1 MLENLLIYGIL
12 FCIGFIE
19 EFIAIIYYGF
29 VRKGKSWKKQI
40 ATITMI
46 RNVIWWIAIIIGAF
60 TSLFEFKTF
69 QDSLPSISLK
79 VLAHTVGVGI
89 GAYLSIEF
97 EENIHKRILNLKKG
111 RGKKKSWWFIS
122 GERKK

>member
-1 MLENLLIYGIL
+1 
-12 FCIGFIE
+12 
-19 EFIAIIYYGF
+19 
-29 VRKGKSWKKQI
+29 
-40 ATITMI
+40 MI